1 MTVVSQ
7 TIVIRYKKEQTG
19 QRMAETRRV
28 GDTIGERLANVRTRI
43 SRALEHSNRPSNDV
57 TLIAISKT
65 HPASTIKKVIELGT
79 TDLGENRIQEAE
91 AKILEVGRDKARWH
105 LVGHLQT
112 NKARRAV
119 KLFDVIHSVDS
130 IELGQRLDRLCE
142 EERTRVSVLIQVD
155 LGLEAT
161 KSGVRE
167 SDVTALASYLS
178 KSEHLKLTGL
188 MTLPPFFE
196 NVEQVR
202 PFFRKLA
209 SIRDRLAA
217 DGLFGDGTGELS
229 MGMTHDFEV
238 AIEEGAT
245 MVRIGTAIFGE
256 RTQIR

>member
-1 MTVVSQ
+1 
-7 TIVIRYKKEQTG
+7 
-19 QRMAETRRV
+19 MAESRTVPDNLSDGLRN
-28 GDTIGERLANVRTRI
+28 IRTRI
-43 SRALEHSNRPSNDV
+43 IQALERSDRPSDSV
-57 TLIAISKT
+57 TLVAISKT
-65 HPASTIKKVIELGT
+65 HPARAIKEVIELGV
-79 TDLGENRIQEAE
+79 TDLGESKVQEAE
-91 AKILEVGRDKARWH
+91 TKILEVGRDKARWH
-105 LVGHLQT
+105 LVGHLQA

-119 KLFDVIHSVDS
+119 KLFDVIHSVNS
-130 IELGQRLDRLCE
+130 SELGQRLDRLCK